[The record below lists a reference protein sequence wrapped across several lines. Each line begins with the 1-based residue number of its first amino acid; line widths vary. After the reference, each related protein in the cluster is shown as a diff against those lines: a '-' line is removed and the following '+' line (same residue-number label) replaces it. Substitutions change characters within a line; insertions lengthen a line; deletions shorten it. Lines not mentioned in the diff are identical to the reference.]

1 MKISHETS
9 KCLLNNSKHFNDYQY
24 ALVHLLEKDKKYREH
39 FLNCKKEG
47 IPIYLD
53 NSLHELGTSIGGEI
67 LLKWINILE
76 PENVFVPDVWE
87 DKTQTLVNAKH
98 WKQFKY
104 PENTTPVAVVQAK
117 SYGEAFECYHLLK
130 ELGYQKIAFS
140 YGASYYNEV
149 SHHPNKDMGKA
160 LGRII
165 VISMLFKAG
174 IISKTDRVHLLGC
187 SIPQEFGWYKDH
199 PYIES
204 IDTSNPIMAALE
216 GIKYSKKG
224 LDSKPKANMNDFFN
238 IDGKKVDYGLV
249 LHNTK
254 LFREING
261 LAYNQ

>member
-1 MKISHETS
+1 MKISHETP

-39 FLNCKKEG
+39 FLSCKKEG

-224 LDSKPKANMNDFFN
+224 LDSKPKANMNDFFD